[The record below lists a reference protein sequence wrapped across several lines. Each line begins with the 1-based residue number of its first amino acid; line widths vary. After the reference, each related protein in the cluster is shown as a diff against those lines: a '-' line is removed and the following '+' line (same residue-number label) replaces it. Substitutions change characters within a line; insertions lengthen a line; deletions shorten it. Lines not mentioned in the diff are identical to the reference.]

1 MWPLLIPVE
10 PGDPA
15 DPEMRAA
22 REILSRWDG
31 PVQVMFSDKDPITAG
46 GDAFFRKLIPTASD
60 QPEIVIRGAGHFLQE
75 DKGEE
80 IAGHVLEFME
90 RT

>member
-10 PGDPA
+10 QGDPA

-22 REILSRWDG
+22 REVLATWDK
-31 PVQVMFSDKDPITAG
+31 PVLVMFSDRDPITAG
-46 GDAFFRKLIPTASD
+46 GDAFFRKLIPTAGE
-60 QPEIVIRGAGHFLQE
+60 QPEIVIGEAGHFLQE

-80 IAGHVLEFME
+80 IARHILEFMD